1 MKRMLCTLLLV
12 LAFFPVSY
20 LAGQT
25 LQDSLNYE
33 WGTIH
38 FSPDSETLAR
48 NSASQIEESI
58 AELHNWLGFE
68 LHTPMDVL
76 LISNPKQYRS
86 LAGYLP
92 AWAAGAA
99 NYDKNQIILKSPSLG
114 KSDLRSYS
122 ETLKHEV
129 AHIILGQ
136 NINPARLPR
145 WLNEGIAM
153 LVTGE
158 YSMQHTYTLAQA
170 AVGDDLIPLQEIE
183 QINQYSRQRA
193 LLGYAQSQSA
203 VKYIQSEFPPGTL
216 KNVLMHLQMNDVPY
230 NQAFQ
235 EVAGVSQF
243 YFEWHWKKYV
253 KTQYNWLTMLS
264 SDIFIWIL
272 FPVLAI
278 LAYFAIR
285 WRNKRKMQQWEEDES
300 QIDSDSDWD
309 YEYMPD
315 EDEQWKG
322 DRH

>member
-1 MKRMLCTLLLV
+1 MKRMLYRLLLV

-76 LISNPKQYRS
+76 LISNTKQYRS

-122 ETLKHEV
+122 ETLK
-129 AHIILGQ
+129 
-136 NINPARLPR
+136 
-145 WLNEGIAM
+145 
-153 LVTGE
+153 
-158 YSMQHTYTLAQA
+158 
-170 AVGDDLIPLQEIE
+170 
-183 QINQYSRQRA
+183 
-193 LLGYAQSQSA
+193 
-203 VKYIQSEFPPGTL
+203 
-216 KNVLMHLQMNDVPY
+216 
-230 NQAFQ
+230 
-235 EVAGVSQF
+235 
-243 YFEWHWKKYV
+243 
-253 KTQYNWLTMLS
+253 
-264 SDIFIWIL
+264 
-272 FPVLAI
+272 
-278 LAYFAIR
+278 
-285 WRNKRKMQQWEEDES
+285 
-300 QIDSDSDWD
+300 
-309 YEYMPD
+309 
-315 EDEQWKG
+315 
-322 DRH
+322 